1 MSESSAPTT
10 SASAPSSTGP
20 DPAATRKARLQRI
33 ALLVL
38 VVIALGVALLW
49 FFTRNEESTDDA
61 FIESNV
67 VQISPHVGGYV
78 AKVLVNDNQ
87 WVKQGDLLALIDSRD
102 YALRVSQA
110 QAALEAAK
118 HRHGAEQQDLSV
130 TTTVTETGLEQA
142 RSALEAARSNEV
154 QAEAQ
159 YRAMAAQAQLTQQ
172 DIQRYQ
178 TLFQKDEISRQ
189 RLDQVIAT
197 NKTAQA
203 QAQAAQGAVQAAHAL
218 MQQAQ
223 ARVAEAR
230 SGPRQVALKQAQ
242 VAGGAASVQEA
253 QAALDQALLDLSY
266 TRLCAPVAGR
276 IAHKSVFEGQLIQ
289 PGPPIMAIVY
299 GAPWVV
305 ANFKETQLQ
314 RMHPG
319 QPVRVKVD
327 SFPGRLWHGHVD
339 SIQPGTGARFSLLP
353 PENASGN
360 YVKVVQRIP
369 VKILLDEPP
378 QELLSLVPGMSV
390 EPQVQLQ

>member
-1 MSESSAPTT
+1 MSESSAPLAEPT
-10 SASAPSSTGP
+10 AAPSAQP
-20 DPAATRKARLQRI
+20 DSATRRKTRLQRLGML
-33 ALLVL
+33 ALLVIVL
-38 VVIALGVALLW
+38 AGFLLW
-49 FFTRNEESTDDA
+49 FLTRNEESTDDA

-78 AKVLVNDNQ
+78 AKVLVQDNQ
-87 WVKQGDLLALIDSRD
+87 WVKQGDVLAEIDERD
-102 YALRVSQA
+102 YALRVA
-110 QAALEAAK
+110 QARAVLDAAK

-130 TTTVTETGLEQA
+130 TTTLTETGLDQA
-142 RSALEAARSNEV
+142 RSALDAARSNEA

-159 YRAMAAQAQLTQQ
+159 DRAMEAQAQLTQQ
-172 DIQRYQ
+172 DVLRYQ
-178 TLFQKDEISRQ
+178 TLFRKDEISRQ
-189 RLDQVIAT
+189 RLDQVLAAD
-197 NKTAQA
+197 KTAQA
-203 QAQAAQGAVQAAHAL
+203 QAQAAQRAVNAAQAL
-218 MQQAQ
+218 VQQAQ

-266 TRLCAPVAGR
+266 TRLIAPVAGR
-276 IAHKSVFEGQLIQ
+276 VARKSVFQGQLIQ
-289 PGPPIMAIVY
+289 PGPPVMAIVY

-305 ANFKETQLQ
+305 ANFKETQLA

-319 QPVRVKVD
+319 QAVKVKVD
-327 SFPGRLWHGHVD
+327 SFPGRVWRAHVD

-369 VKILLDEPP
+369 VKILFDEAP
-378 QELLSLVPGMSV
+378 QELLALVPGMSV
-390 EPQVQLQ
+390 DPQVQLQ